1 MITIKSLT
9 KKKNSL
15 TDFELGRGIKK
26 KNQIKPVLSRLRKSR
41 VNLYFILFYFFLM
54 LFS

>member
-1 MITIKSLT
+1 MNNKKFN

-26 KNQIKPVLSRLRKSR
+26 NKKKKIKPVLSRLRKSR
-41 VNLYFILFYFFLM
+41 VNLYFNFF
-54 LFS
+54 